1 MATEYNFPNQY
12 RGDTFEGIQFTINK
26 NGSPL
31 DLTGASICIQV
42 KINKTD
48 ETFVIEWTESDGI
61 TITDAVNGVFQ
72 IDETI
77 IDVPAA
83 QYQQDVQITL
93 ASGEV
98 LTPTFGTWLIVQDV
112 TRKP

>member
-1 MATEYNFPNQY
+1 MATQYNFPDQY
-12 RGDTFEGIQFTINK
+12 RGDTFEGIEFTINK

-31 DLTGASICIQV
+31 DLTGAEICIQV
-42 KINKTD
+42 KVDKKTD
-48 ETFVIEWTESDGI
+48 LFVIEWTETDGI

-98 LTPTFGTWLIVQDV
+98 FTPTFGTWLIIQDV
-112 TRKP
+112 TRKT